1 MGGSYKAGA
10 VRNRASEKGRSR
22 GEWSRASEKER
33 SRGDGSR
40 ASEKGRSRG
49 EGSRASEK
57 GRSRGEGSRASEKG
71 RSRAGEQRK
80 TGWKAATKAAAKEGI
95 DVTKKANILCQ
106 EEEQQERGGNKQK
119 EEQRK
124 CNSAFGCG
132 KIFCDQCYPPGDA
145 LGRRG

>member
-1 MGGSYKAGA
+1 MESQAQLQKQEGVSSASCCTPGRKRSSGGSYKAGA
-10 VRNRASEKGRSR
+10 VRNRAAEKGRNR
-22 GEWSRASEKER
+22 DERNRASEQ
-33 SRGDGSR
+33 
-40 ASEKGRSRG
+40 GRT
-49 EGSRASEK
+49 
-57 GRSRGEGSRASEKG
+57 
-71 RSRAGEQRK
+71 RAGEQRK